1 MRQRDERRKRF
12 QKEREE
18 REKLRRERTK
28 YKTCNCSDKAPY
40 MEKRNCAWPDLN
52 RCTNCEDPY
61 TGCLT
66 LQFRDTCPVIECH
79 NPVPPSPP
87 QPPPNK
93 NSSVLIGVCV
103 SASIFVSVLIFLCLY
118 TKRNEIRSTLTQT
131 RDRLIRGP
139 RSRRFSN
146 ESTLTTTTAIE
157 LQPMNT
163 GSPQTLDT
171 GSPQTLDTGSPQTLD
186 TDSLPTKDK
195 LSLSD
200 CIEAEEDDYGILRKG
215 KRSGKSLN
223 NVKP

>member
-1 MRQRDERRKRF
+1 M
-12 QKEREE
+12 
-18 REKLRRERTK
+18 
-28 YKTCNCSDKAPY
+28 
-40 MEKRNCAWPDLN
+40 
-52 RCTNCEDPY
+52 
-61 TGCLT
+61 
-66 LQFRDTCPVIECH
+66 
-79 NPVPPSPP
+79 
-87 QPPPNK
+87 
-93 NSSVLIGVCV
+93 
-103 SASIFVSVLIFLCLY
+103 SVLIFLCLY

-131 RDRLIRGP
+131 RDRHIRGP

-163 GSPQTLDT
+163 GSPQTLN
-171 GSPQTLDTGSPQTLD
+171 